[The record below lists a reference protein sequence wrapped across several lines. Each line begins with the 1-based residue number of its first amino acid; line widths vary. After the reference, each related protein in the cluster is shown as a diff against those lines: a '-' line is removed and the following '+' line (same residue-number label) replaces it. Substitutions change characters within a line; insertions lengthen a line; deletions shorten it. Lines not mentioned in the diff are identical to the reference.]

1 MIPDFETFVTWM
13 YVIIDDLWHTIAHQY
28 RRPGPPPQRVSDSE
42 RITMA
47 MVGELRGWD
56 REGQLLAEWAAYRHL
71 FPHLPERS
79 RFNRRRRNLW
89 QAINH
94 IRQQVLT
101 RLDLA
106 ADGQVMVDSMP
117 IPVLAF
123 HLAPQRDRQ
132 WDAHGATFGYCASK
146 NEPFLGYRLH
156 LVVTLGGLMV
166 DFTMA
171 SADADERDVAD
182 GMLRQRPGSTVLGD
196 KGYVSAPWAQDLA
209 DDAEVQM
216 LAVRRS
222 NQRRPLPPTL
232 KRWIGRFRQRIE
244 TVNSQLSQ
252 QLHIQ
257 DNHACTFWGLCA
269 RLYTKLAAHTL
280 AIAINRW
287 IGNPNWL
294 QIANLVF
301 STR

>member
-1 MIPDFETFVTWM
+1 
-13 YVIIDDLWHTIAHQY
+13 
-28 RRPGPPPQRVSDSE
+28 
-42 RITMA
+42 MA
-47 MVGELRGWD
+47 IVGELRGWD
-56 REGQLLAEWAAYRHL
+56 REGHLLAEWAAYRHL

-94 IRQQVLT
+94 IRQQVVSQ
-101 RLDLA
+101 RDLA
-106 ADGQVMVDSMP
+106 ADGHGIVDSMP

-132 WDAHGATFGYCASK
+132 WDAEGATFGYCASK
-146 NEPFLGYRLH
+146 HTSFFGYRLH
-156 LVVTLGGLMV
+156 LLVTLGGVIV
-166 DFTMA
+166 DFTLA
-171 SADADERDVAD
+171 SADDDERDVAD
-182 GMLRQRPGSTVLGD
+182 GMVRQRPGSTVLAD
-196 KGYVSAPWAQDLA
+196 KGDVRAPWAQELA
-209 DDAEVQM
+209 AEADVQM
-216 LAVRRS
+216 LAIRRS
-222 NQRRPLPPTL
+222 NQRQPLPPTL

-257 DNHACTFWGLCA
+257 DNHARTFWGLCA
-269 RLYTKLAAHTL
+269 RLSTKLAAHTL
-280 AIAINRW
+280 AMAINRW